1 MDFCLAQPLG
11 EVKVEPGDL
20 DVIRFAAMAHP
31 DSEAKAAGHA
41 EESAVLEAAFS
52 EAERRFERFRK
63 TAGLVL
69 GPLLALLIYLLPMSG
84 LSPQAHILAAV
95 IAWVVIWWVTEPVP
109 IPVTSLFGAS
119 LCVVS
124 GVADAKTIFAPFANP
139 IIFLFL
145 GSFIIARTMS
155 VHGLDKRLAYSL
167 LSRPLVGS
175 SSGRILFVFGAV
187 CVVMSMWIS
196 NTATAAMM
204 YPIALGIIN
213 AMAGLMAKQ
222 AGRPV
227 STARLRFTTGLM
239 LMAAYA
245 SSTGGIGT
253 PVGTPPNLIG
263 LAMME
268 KFAGIRIP
276 LFRWML
282 FAVPLLVLMYVFL
295 YFIMRV
301 LHRPEVSRIRGS
313 REFVLAE
320 LHKLGPWTKA
330 QKNCL
335 IAFSVAVSLWIFPGF
350 LALFAG
356 PSSPL
361 SRIYNDR
368 LPEAVAALLA
378 VLVLFL
384 LPLDW
389 KKRQFT
395 LTWRQAVQIDWGT
408 LLLFGGGLT
417 LGEQMFQTGLAESL
431 GRGLLG
437 VFGTTSV
444 WGLTLAGIYLAI
456 LVSETTSNTAA
467 ATMVVPI
474 LISISQAAGLN
485 PLPPAVGATI
495 AASYAFMLPV
505 STPPN
510 AIVYGSGMVPITKM
524 LRAGSLLNLT
534 GGLVIWLGLRI
545 LLPLVGLG

>member
-1 MDFCLAQPLG
+1 MGPRDRKDNVTGDAG
-11 EVKVEPGDL
+11 EGSSAL
-20 DVIRFAAMAHP
+20 DAA
-31 DSEAKAAGHA
+31 
-41 EESAVLEAAFS
+41 LS
-52 EAERRFERFRK
+52 EAERRFERFRR
-63 TAGLVL
+63 TAGLFL
-69 GPLLALLIYLLPMSG
+69 GPLLSLFIYLLPLSG
-84 LSPQAHILAAV
+84 LSSRAHTLAAV
-95 IAWVVIWWVTEPVP
+95 IAWVVVWWVTEPVP
-109 IPVTSLFGAS
+109 IPVTSLFGAA
-119 LCVVS
+119 LCVIT
-124 GVADAKTIFAPFANP
+124 GVADVKTVFAPFANP

-155 VHGLDKRLAYSL
+155 VHGLDRRLAYSL
-167 LSRPLVGS
+167 LSRRLVGS
-175 SSGRILFVFGAV
+175 SSGRILFIFGAI
-187 CVVMSMWIS
+187 CALLSMWIS

-204 YPIALGIIN
+204 YPIGLGIVT
-213 AMAGLMAKQ
+213 AMADLMARQ
-222 AGRPV
+222 TGRSVPIE
-227 STARLRFTTGLM
+227 RLRFTTGLL

-268 KFAGIRIP
+268 KFAGITIP
-276 LFRWML
+276 FFRWML
-282 FAVPLLVLMYVFL
+282 FAVPLLVIMYLFL
-295 YFIMRV
+295 YVILRV
-301 LHRPEVSRIRGS
+301 LHKPEVRRIRGS
-313 REFVLAE
+313 REFVRAE
-320 LHKLGPWTKA
+320 LDKLGPWTRG

-335 IAFSVAVSLWIFPGF
+335 IAFVTAVTLWIFPGF
-350 LALFAG
+350 VALFSG

-361 SRIYNDR
+361 SRVYNER
-368 LPEAVAALLA
+368 FPEAVAALVA
-378 VLVLFL
+378 VVLLFL

-417 LGEQMFQTGLAESL
+417 LGDLMFQTKLAESL
-431 GRGLLG
+431 GRGLLD
-437 VFGTTSV
+437 VFGTTTV

-474 LISISQAAGLN
+474 LISVSQAAGLN
-485 PLPPAVGATI
+485 PIPPAIGATI

-510 AIVYGSGMVPITKM
+510 AIVYGSGLVPITKM
-524 LRAGSLLNLT
+524 LRVGSLLNLT
-534 GGLVIWLGLRI
+534 GGVVIWAGLRI
-545 LLPLVGLG
+545 LLPLVGLA

>member
-1 MDFCLAQPLG
+1 M
-11 EVKVEPGDL
+11 

-31 DSEAKAAGHA
+31 NLVAKSEEHA
-41 EESAVLEAAFS
+41 EESTALDAALS
-52 EAERRFERFRK
+52 EAERRFERFRR
-63 TAGLVL
+63 TTGLVL
-69 GPLLALLIYLLPMSG
+69 GPLLALLVYLLPMSG
-84 LSPQAHILAAV
+84 LSLRAHTLAAV
-95 IAWVVIWWVTEPVP
+95 IAWVVVWWVTEPVP
-109 IPVTSLFGAS
+109 IPVTSLFGAA
-119 LCVVS
+119 LCVVG
-124 GVADAKTIFAPFANP
+124 GVADARTVFAPFAHP

-155 VHGLDKRLAYSL
+155 VHQLDKRLAYSL

-213 AMAGLMAKQ
+213 AMAGLMARQ

-227 STARLRFTTGLM
+227 FAARLRFATGLM
-239 LMAAYA
+239 LMVAY
-245 SSTGGIGT
+245 SSSVGGIGT

-276 LFRWML
+276 FFRWML

-295 YFIMRV
+295 YFLMRI
-301 LHRPEVSRIRGS
+301 LHRPEVGRIRGS

-320 LHKLGPWTKA
+320 LRKLGPWTRA

-361 SRIYNDR
+361 SRAYNDR
-368 LPEAVAALLA
+368 LPEAIGAVLA

-431 GRGLLG
+431 GRSLLG
-437 VFGTTSV
+437 IFGTTSV

-456 LVSETTSNTAA
+456 MVSEATSNTAS
-467 ATMVVPI
+467 ATMVVPV

-485 PLPPAVGATI
+485 PVPPAIGAI
-495 AASYAFMLPV
+495 IGSSYGFMLPV

-524 LRAGSLLNLT
+524 LRAGSLLDLT
-534 GGLVIWLGLRI
+534 GGLLIWLGLRI

>member
-1 MDFCLAQPLG
+1 M
-11 EVKVEPGDL
+11 
-20 DVIRFAAMAHP
+20 IRFAAMGL
-31 DSEAKAAGHA
+31 DSHEGSTITGA
-41 EESAVLEAAFS
+41 EEGAALDAALS
-52 EAERRFERFRK
+52 EAERRFERFRR
-63 TAGLVL
+63 TAGLFL
-69 GPLLALLIYLLPMSG
+69 GPILGLLVYFLPMDG
-84 LSPQAHILAAV
+84 LSARAHVLAAV
-95 IAWVVIWWVTEPVP
+95 ISWVVVWWVTEPVP
-109 IPVTSLFGAS
+109 IPVTSLFGAA
-119 LCVVS
+119 LCVVA
-124 GVADAKTIFAPFANP
+124 GVADAKTVFTPFANP

-145 GSFIIARTMS
+145 GSFVIARTMS

-167 LSRPLVGS
+167 LSRRFVGS

-196 NTATAAMM
+196 NTATTAMM
-204 YPIALGIIN
+204 YPLGLGVVG
-213 AMAGLMAKQ
+213 AMAGLMARQ
-222 AGRPV
+222 SGRPV
-227 STARLRFTTGLM
+227 PVERLRFTTGLM

-263 LAMME
+263 LAMMD

-276 LFRWML
+276 FFRWML
-282 FAVPLLVLMYVFL
+282 FAVPLLVIMYLFL

-301 LHRPEVSRIRGS
+301 LHKPEVRRIRGS
-313 REFVLAE
+313 REFVLSE
-320 LHKLGPWTKA
+320 LDKLGPWTRG

-335 IAFSVAVSLWIFPGF
+335 IAFLAAVSLWIFPGF

-356 PSSPL
+356 ASAPL
-361 SRIYNDR
+361 SRIYNNR
-368 LPEAVAALLA
+368 VPEAVAALLA
-378 VLVLFL
+378 VLLLFL

-389 KKRQFT
+389 KKRTFT

-417 LGEQMFQTGLAESL
+417 LGELMFQTGLAESL

-444 WGLTLAGIYLAI
+444 WGLTLAGIYLSI

-485 PLPPAVGATI
+485 PVPPAVGATI

-510 AIVYGSGMVPITKM
+510 AIVYGSGLVPITKM

-534 GGLVIWLGLRI
+534 GGLVIWGGLRI
-545 LLPLVGLG
+545 LLPLVGLA

>member
-1 MDFCLAQPLG
+1 
-11 EVKVEPGDL
+11 VKSIIEIPVESWDL
-20 DVIRFAAMAHP
+20 DMIRWPEMGSSDLSPKLISSPEEPSPIDAA
-31 DSEAKAAGHA
+31 
-41 EESAVLEAAFS
+41 LT
-52 EAERRFERFRK
+52 EAERRFERLRR
-63 TAGLVL
+63 TAGLFL
-69 GPLLALLIYLLPMSG
+69 GPVISLFVFLMPMSS
-84 LSPQAHILAAV
+84 LSSRAHTLAAV
-95 IAWVVIWWVTEPVP
+95 IAWVVVWWVTEPVP
-109 IPVTSLFGAS
+109 IPVTSLFGAT
-119 LCVVS
+119 LCVIA
-124 GVADAKTIFAPFANP
+124 GVADVKTVLAPFANP

-145 GSFIIARTMS
+145 GSFILARSMS

-167 LSRPLVGS
+167 LARRHVGS
-175 SSGRILFVFGAV
+175 SSGRILFIFGAV
-187 CVVMSMWIS
+187 CVLMSMWIS

-204 YPIALGIIN
+204 YPIGLGIVT
-213 AMAGLMAKQ
+213 AMADLMARQ
-222 AGRPV
+222 TGRSVPL
-227 STARLRFTTGLM
+227 ARLRFTTALM

-268 KFAGIRIP
+268 KFAGVTIP
-276 LFRWML
+276 FFRWML
-282 FAVPLLVLMYVFL
+282 FAIPLLMIMYLFL
-295 YFIMRV
+295 YLILRF
-301 LHRPEVSRIRGS
+301 LHKPEVRRIRGS
-313 REFVLAE
+313 REFVRAE
-320 LHKLGPWTKA
+320 LEKLGPWTRG

-335 IAFSVAVSLWIFPGF
+335 IAFVTAVSLWVFPGF
-350 LALFAG
+350 LALLSG

-368 LPEAVAALLA
+368 VPEAVAALLA
-378 VLVLFL
+378 VVLLFL

-389 KKRQFT
+389 KKRKFT
-395 LTWRQAVQIDWGT
+395 LSWRQAVEIDWGT

-417 LGEQMFQTGLAESL
+417 LGDLMFQTKLAESL
-431 GRGLLG
+431 GRGLLDI
-437 VFGTTSV
+437 FGTTSV

-474 LISISQAAGLN
+474 LISVSQAAGMN
-485 PLPPAVGATI
+485 PVPPAIGATI

-524 LRAGSLLNLT
+524 LRAGTLLNLT
-534 GGLVIWLGLRI
+534 GGGVIWVGLRI
-545 LLPLVGLG
+545 LLPLVGLA

>member
-1 MDFCLAQPLG
+1 M
-11 EVKVEPGDL
+11 
-20 DVIRFAAMAHP
+20 IRFPSMGHSDRKDNVVGGTEEGFSVLDAA
-31 DSEAKAAGHA
+31 
-41 EESAVLEAAFS
+41 LS
-52 EAERRFERFRK
+52 EAERRFERFRR
-63 TAGLVL
+63 TAGLFS
-69 GPLLALLIYLLPMSG
+69 GPLLALAVYLLPLNG
-84 LSPQAHILAAV
+84 LSSRAHTLAAV
-95 IAWVVIWWVTEPVP
+95 IAWVVVWWVSEPVP
-109 IPVTSLFGAS
+109 IPITSLLGAA
-119 LCVVS
+119 LCVIS
-124 GVADAKTIFAPFANP
+124 GVADAKAVLAPFANP

-167 LSRPLVGS
+167 LSRRLVGS

-187 CVVMSMWIS
+187 CVLMSMWIS
-196 NTATAAMM
+196 NTATTAMM
-204 YPIALGIIN
+204 FPIGLGIIT
-213 AMAGLMAKQ
+213 AMAELMTRQ
-222 AGRPV
+222 AGRSVPV
-227 STARLRFTTGLM
+227 ERLRFTTGMM

-263 LAMME
+263 LAMID
-268 KFAGIRIP
+268 KFAGVKIP
-276 LFRWML
+276 FFRWML
-282 FAVPLLVLMYVFL
+282 FAVPLLLIMYLFL
-295 YFIMRV
+295 YLIMRL
-301 LHRPEVSRIRGS
+301 LHKPEVRRIPGS
-313 REFVLAE
+313 REFVRAE
-320 LHKLGPWTKA
+320 LHKLGPWTRG

-335 IAFSVAVSLWIFPGF
+335 VAFLVAVCLWVFPGF
-350 LALFAG
+350 LAIFSG
-356 PSSPL
+356 PSSAL
-361 SRIYNDR
+361 SQIYSER

-417 LGEQMFQTGLAESL
+417 LGELMFQTKLAESL

-437 VFGTTSV
+437 IFGTTSV

-467 ATMVVPI
+467 ATMVIPI
-474 LISISQAAGLN
+474 LISISQAAGMN
-485 PLPPAVGATI
+485 PIPPAIGATI

-510 AIVYGSGMVPITKM
+510 AIVYGSGLVPITKM
-524 LRAGSLLNLT
+524 LRAGTLLNLT
-534 GGLVIWLGLRI
+534 GGLVIWVGLRI
-545 LLPLVGLG
+545 LLPLVGLA